1 MRTTESANVRAMS
14 NDSPRPALR
23 PIVDVAQELGL
34 APEFLIPYG
43 RDKAKIDLAALEA
56 SNKQGKLVLVSA
68 ITPTPS
74 GEGKTTTSIS
84 LAMGLRK
91 LGRKAVPS
99 LREPSLGPVFGV
111 KGGGTGGGKAQLAP
125 PNEINL
131 HFTGDL
137 HAITTANNL
146 LAAIVDNELHFYGK
160 GEGVNLDP
168 RRVTWRRAMDM
179 NDRSLRNVM
188 VGMGGRNGGVLRE
201 TGFDITAASEIM
213 AVLCLAGSMK
223 DLEARLARIV
233 VGRTYDQKPVTA
245 GDLGANVAMAALLK
259 DAMLPN
265 LVQTMEGGPALVHG
279 GPFANIAHGCSSI
292 LSTKMALAYA
302 DIVVTE
308 GGFGFDLGA
317 EKFLDIKCREAGIW
331 PNATVVVATLRAL
344 KFHGGVD
351 AKSAGAPNREALI
364 KGLENLERHLD
375 TARFFG
381 LKSVVAIN
389 AFDTDPAEELE
400 LVRERCASLGVPV
413 ALSRGFA
420 QGGEGSIEL
429 AETVAKV
436 LDADSFSGIQEPAR
450 PAPNYAYTLE
460 QTYAEKINA
469 IAKNVYGA
477 DGADIDAS
485 AQAELD
491 RFVKDGFNHLPIC
504 MAKTQLSV
512 SDDPKK
518 QGRPRGFRVTV
529 REARLSAGAGF
540 IVALC
545 GDIMTMP
552 GLPKVPAAR
561 NVRIEA
567 DGTIRGLMQND

>member
-1 MRTTESANVRAMS
+1 MPIDPN
-14 NDSPRPALR
+14 LR
-23 PIVDVAQELGL
+23 PIQDVASELGL
-34 APEFLIPYG
+34 PDWALVPYG
-43 RDKAKIDLAALEA
+43 RDKAKIELSALETTRA
-56 SNKQGKLVLVSA
+56 ATAHKLVLVSA

-91 LGRKAVPS
+91 IGRMAVPS

-111 KGGGTGGGKAQLAP
+111 KGGGTGGGKAQLVPA
-125 PNEINL
+125 NEINL
-131 HFTGDL
+131 HFTGDI
-137 HAITTANNL
+137 HAITAANNL
-146 LAAIVDNELHFYGK
+146 LAAIVDNELHFAGSSK
-160 GEGVNLDP
+160 GEGTGLDP

-179 NDRSLRNVM
+179 NDRSLRNVTL
-188 VGMGGRNGGVLRE
+188 GLGGRAGGVPRE
-201 TGFDITAASEIM
+201 SGFDITAASEVM
-213 AVLCLAGSMK
+213 AVLCLATSMK
-223 DLEARLARIV
+223 DLEDRLSRIV
-233 VGRTYDQKPVTA
+233 VGRTFDQKPVTA
-245 GDLGANVAMAALLK
+245 GDLGAHVAMAALLK
-259 DAMLPN
+259 DALLPN
-265 LVQTMEGGPALVHG
+265 LVQTAEGGPALVHG

-292 LSTKMALAYA
+292 LSTHMALHYA

-317 EKFLDIKCREAGIW
+317 EKFLDIKCRKAGVW
-331 PNATVVVATLRAL
+331 PNALVVVATLRAL

-351 AKSAGAPNREALI
+351 PKSAGAPNAEALARGI
-364 KGLENLERHLD
+364 ENLERHLES
-375 TARFFG
+375 ARFFG
-381 LKSVVAIN
+381 VPTVVAIN
-389 AFDTDPAEELE
+389 QFDTDTQAEIQ
-400 LVRERCASLGVPV
+400 LVRDRVKALGATV

-429 AETVAKV
+429 AEAVASV
-436 LDADSFSGIQEPAR
+436 LDADPYGGLQAVDGR
-450 PAPNYAYTLE
+450 PDPRYADGLE
-460 QTYAEKINA
+460 ESYAKKIEA

-477 DGADIDAS
+477 DGVDIDPS
-485 AQAELD
+485 AAAELE
-491 RFVKDGFNHLPIC
+491 RFAKDGYANLPVC

-540 IVALC
+540 VVALC

-567 DGTIRGLMQND
+567 DGRIRGLMQNE